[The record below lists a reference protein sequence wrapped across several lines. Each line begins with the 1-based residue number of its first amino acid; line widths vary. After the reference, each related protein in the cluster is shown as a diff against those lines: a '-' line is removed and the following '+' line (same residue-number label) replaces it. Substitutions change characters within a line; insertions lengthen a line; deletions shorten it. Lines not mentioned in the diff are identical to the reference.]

1 MKKPA
6 ERSQEHKM
14 NRRSFLGLMA
24 AGIAFA
30 IPFFARSEDLLGRTE
45 TSAEESDTRCDT
57 QVQASPFR
65 QVFIDTETTGL
76 NPCCGDRLI
85 EISCVEAIDEQLTGR
100 HLHYYLDPGS
110 REVDPGVLTVHGIS
124 NDFLRGKPTFQSVA
138 DELLAFIA
146 DAQVLA
152 HNATFPTGFLDNEL
166 RLAGKA
172 PSLAAYCHGVVD
184 TLALAKSRHPGERVN
199 LAALSTRY
207 HIVQPDHVAQ
217 HRTLRAATWL
227 ALIYFSMTAK
237 DA

>member
-1 MKKPA
+1 MSKLPA
-6 ERSQEHKM
+6 PQGNGSR
-14 NRRSFLGLMA
+14 L
-24 AGIAFA
+24 
-30 IPFFARSEDLLGRTE
+30 
-45 TSAEESDTRCDT
+45 
-57 QVQASPFR
+57 R
-65 QVFIDTETTGL
+65 QVFIDIETTGL
-76 NPCCGDRLI
+76 CPSDGNRVI
-85 EISCVEAIDEQLTGR
+85 EIACVEAIDEQLTGR

-110 REVDPGVLTVHGIS
+110 REVDPGVLNVHGIS
-124 NDFLRGKPTFQSVA
+124 NDFLRGKPTFQRVA

-184 TLALAKSRHPGERVN
+184 TLAFAKARHPGERVN

-207 HIVQPDHVAQ
+207 HIAQPDHPVQ
-217 HRTLRAATWL
+217 HRALHAATRL
-227 ALIYFSMTAK
+227 ALIYFPMTAR